1 MSAASNFAAGAR
13 ALAQYARR
21 LGSRLWRHE
30 LDLEIHLPISPNP
43 TFFNMVHYFAA
54 SLRLNGGA
62 LAGSRIVVNVGDD
75 REPEDLLARLPWSRR
90 YPIEWRWLDRRLYRR
105 HSYFATAAERFRGPF
120 RSSVVM
126 LADAD
131 VFFAGDFGQV
141 VEGCRRDRALA
152 GLVAHISPCAERRE
166 MPTPSLWTRVFEA
179 AGLGKPSL
187 VCEHT
192 GWGTM
197 SHDPADRY
205 CPPYFNLGML
215 IAPAGV
221 IAEIGS
227 IIDRE
232 MEHVD
237 AVLAT
242 PYRFQIGLALAVRR
256 LGVRCRPLPMRY
268 NYPNDDLIASRY
280 VADLAD
286 VRLFHYLRQ
295 GPCDKGRDFASPKRV
310 GEWLARRD
318 LAGVNRAMARHLA
331 PVHAAV
337 LADLV

>member
-1 MSAASNFAAGAR
+1 LSAASNLAAGAH
-13 ALAQYARR
+13 ALVRHARR
-21 LGSRLWRHE
+21 LGSRLSRHE
-30 LDLEIHLPISPNP
+30 LDLEIHLPISPTP
-43 TFFNMVHYFAA
+43 TFYTMVHYLAA
-54 SLRLNGGA
+54 SLRLSGGA

-90 YPIEWRWLDRRLYRR
+90 YPIEWRWLDRGLYRR

-152 GLVAHISPCAERRE
+152 GVVAHISPCAERRE
-166 MPTPSLWTRVFEA
+166 MPTPGLWTRVFEE

-227 IIDRE
+227 IIYRE

-242 PYRFQIGLALAVRR
+242 PYRCQIGLALAVRR
-256 LGVRCRPLPMRY
+256 LGVCCRPLPMRY

-318 LAGVNRAMARHLA
+318 LAGVNREMARHLA

-337 LADLV
+337 LADLA